1 MGARNVVRMHYVP
14 RLLLEHFAD
23 SQGLLHVYHIDE
35 KRWFNPNP
43 GHFGLE
49 KNMYSQD
56 VDKWLEREIE
66 ALAGEVFKK
75 VRTGDTDLS
84 EDERLTIARFIS
96 WQAFRTRLARER
108 ISGDDPEYLCKMFE
122 DETFSSETL
131 ETLLGR
137 PLTFEERE
145 ELKRRSLLSRT
156 DPKEALEALRKIREE
171 GAEDDFPFL
180 LNQKMVG
187 DKNPTHIDNQDVV
200 FFMRLAWR
208 IILAERESFILSD
221 NPVTITP
228 PSGLGID
235 SPEFECVLP
244 ISKKVAIHIG
254 RNKNLSGQDVELV
267 SSDKAVKRI
276 NPRTLG
282 NAYQFAISPRKDSWI
297 KKTMHRK
304 PTTYLPL
311 RFSHEIIDVQYG
323 RPPCPNC
330 VAEFTPEHWD
340 SWEGNRRPIRGYKG
354 LPPHECLPAAN

>member
-145 ELKRRSLLSRT
+145 ELKRCSLNLNGVPFCQELTLKRHWRHCEKSGRRGQKT
-156 DPKEALEALRKIREE
+156 T
-171 GAEDDFPFL
+171 FPFFL
-180 LNQKMVG
+180 IRKCSA
-187 DKNPTHIDNQDVV
+187 I
-200 FFMRLAWR
+200 R
-208 IILAERESFILSD
+208 IRH
-221 NPVTITP
+221 T
-228 PSGLGID
+228 
-235 SPEFECVLP
+235 
-244 ISKKVAIHIG
+244 
-254 RNKNLSGQDVELV
+254 
-267 SSDKAVKRI
+267 
-276 NPRTLG
+276 
-282 NAYQFAISPRKDSWI
+282 
-297 KKTMHRK
+297 
-304 PTTYLPL
+304 
-311 RFSHEIIDVQYG
+311 
-323 RPPCPNC
+323 
-330 VAEFTPEHWD
+330 
-340 SWEGNRRPIRGYKG
+340 
-354 LPPHECLPAAN
+354 